1 MNKKRQSFQRW
12 KHLKHSERK
21 ILHPYIALFQKGAF
35 LSFFYREKHIYAILY
50 KQVRVQVRVQ
60 ARVQNGYQIHNSA
73 II

>member
-50 KQVRVQVRVQ
+50 KQVRVQ